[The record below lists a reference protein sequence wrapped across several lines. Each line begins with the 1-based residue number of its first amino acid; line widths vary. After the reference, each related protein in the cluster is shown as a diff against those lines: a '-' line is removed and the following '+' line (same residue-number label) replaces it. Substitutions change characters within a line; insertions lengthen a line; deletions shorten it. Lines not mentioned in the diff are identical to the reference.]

1 VIGSDT
7 PDVTGDSMLTIDGRR
22 VAGAA
27 GTYPVHN
34 PARPGEVV
42 HAAHAASLAQLGEA
56 VAAARRAQ
64 PTWAARGFEERLAL
78 VTRAADAA
86 SALAAERDL
95 ARLLSREHGK
105 VLAEASFECATFA
118 FIPATFADAAR
129 EALAGRR
136 TPEGMS
142 ALSVEPLG
150 VVAAILPF
158 NWPIAVLAMKIVPAL
173 LAGNA
178 VVVKVPPTCP
188 GAALE
193 MAAAFAETLP
203 AGLVAALN
211 APGAELGEALVGH
224 RGVDMVSFTGG
235 VETGRAVMGRAALS
249 LKPVLLE
256 LGGNDPAILCPDV
269 TIDDALA
276 DRLFS
281 CTFASSGQVCM
292 AIKRLYAPAAR
303 VRELVDALLARGA
316 REVLGDPTADGVTLG
331 PVHTA
336 RSRDFVEGLLAS
348 ARAAGAT
355 IHRTGQLRDADAASG
370 GYFVV
375 PAVVEGAPP
384 SADIVRREQ
393 FAPALPVLAY
403 RDLDDAIAQAND
415 SDYGLS
421 ASVWTNDADLATR
434 LASRLEAGTV
444 WINHHG
450 TGATDPR
457 VPFGGWKQSGIGR
470 ELAQEGVAAYT
481 RSRAITRHA
490 LP

>member
-1 VIGSDT
+1 
-7 PDVTGDSMLTIDGRR
+7 MLTIDGRR

-34 PARPGEVV
+34 PARPAEVV
-42 HAAHAASLAQLGEA
+42 HPGHAASLAQLDEA

-64 PTWAARGFEERLAL
+64 PAWAARDLDERLAL
-78 VTRAADAA
+78 VTRAAEAA
-86 SALAAERDL
+86 SAVAAERDL

-118 FIPATFADAAR
+118 FIPPTFADAAR

-136 TPEGMS
+136 TPEGTSLLS
-142 ALSVEPLG
+142 AEPLG

-158 NWPIAVLAMKIVPAL
+158 NWPIAVLAMKAVPAL

-188 GAALE
+188 GAVLE
-193 MAAAFAETLP
+193 MAAAFADALP

-211 APGAELGEALVGH
+211 APGAALGEALVGH

-235 VETGRAVMGRAALS
+235 IETGRAVMARAALT

-256 LGGNDPAILCPDV
+256 LGGNDPAIVCPDV

-281 CTFASSGQVCM
+281 CAFASSGQVCM

-303 VRELVDALLARGA
+303 VRDLVDALLARGA
-316 REVLGDPTADGVTLG
+316 REVIGDPTADGVTLG

-348 ARAAGAT
+348 AHASGAT
-355 IHRTGQLRDADAASG
+355 VHRTGRLREADAGSG

-384 SADIVRREQ
+384 SADVVRREQ
-393 FAPALPVLAY
+393 FAPALPVLPY

-415 SDYGLS
+415 GDYGLS
-421 ASVWTNDADLATR
+421 ASLWTHDGALASELATR
-434 LASRLEAGTV
+434 IEAGTV

-457 VPFGGWKQSGIGR
+457 VSFGGWKQSGIGR
-470 ELAQEGVAAYT
+470 ELGPEGVAAYT
-481 RSRAITRHA
+481 RARAVTRHT